1 MPNTVD
7 LYGEDGI
14 KIGVTAE
21 GDAVHL
27 NDPDAVVIVAGHNL
41 YVCSAEEA
49 RKKILREYMD
59 RKGKAWHPYHGW
71 ISKSDP
77 AMRDL

>member
-1 MPNTVD
+1 METVD

-21 GDAVHL
+21 GDSVHPR
-27 NDPDAVVIVAGHNL
+27 DPEAVVIVAGHSL

-49 RKKILREYMD
+49 NRSILVEYMAS
-59 RKGKAWHPYHGW
+59 RGKVWHPYHGW
-71 ISKSDP
+71 IGKDDP
-77 AMRDL
+77 RMADL